1 MFTLKQLKI
10 FIALART
17 QKVVEVAREFN
28 ITQAAVSMSIK
39 ELENILS
46 ERLFERIGKRLT
58 LNERGS
64 LLLEQ
69 VSSHVE
75 SLDNVY
81 ANFTTHKLEGHLRIC
96 ASATISDY
104 VLPDLIDD
112 YIHANPNIK
121 FLLKSVNTKDV
132 LRYIKNGEFDIG
144 FIESNYD
151 DETIVSQTIMKDDL
165 VVVSSD
171 AALAKKSS
179 HYIDVLAQK
188 KWILREV
195 GSGTRSVFL
204 DTIKPHKINIYME
217 LDHMQTIIKFL
228 KLRADYISCLPRR
241 SVQQELEEGTLF
253 ETKIRGYKFQR
264 EFKLVT
270 REDKQ
275 TSILVENFINFIIK
289 KSS

>member
-1 MFTLKQLKI
+1 MFTLKQLNI

-58 LNERGS
+58 LNERGIF
-64 LLLEQ
+64 LLEQ
-69 VSSHVE
+69 VSLHVE
-75 SLDNVY
+75 ALQSVY
-81 ANFTTHKLEGHLRIC
+81 TNFTTHKLEGHLRIC

-112 YIHANPNIK
+112 YFYANQNIR
-121 FLLKSVNTKDV
+121 FVLKSVNTKDV

-144 FIESNYD
+144 FIEGGYD
-151 DETIVSQTIMKDDL
+151 DETIISQTIMKDDL
-165 VVVSSD
+165 VVVTSD
-171 AALAKKSS
+171 ASLAKKSS
-179 HYIDVLAQK
+179 HYIDSLSSKQ
-188 KWILREV
+188 WILREV

-204 DTIKPHKINIYME
+204 ETIRPNKVNIYME
-217 LDHMQTIIKFL
+217 LDHTQTIIKFL
-228 KLRADYISCLPRR
+228 KLRTDYISCLPRR
-241 SVQQELEEGTLF
+241 SVQQELAEGVLF
-253 ETKIRGYKFQR
+253 EIKIRGYKFQR
-264 EFKLVT
+264 EFKLIT

-275 TSILVENFINFIIK
+275 ASILVKNFISFIIK
-289 KSS
+289 KSN

>member
-1 MFTLKQLKI
+1 MFTLKQLNI

-17 QKVVEVAREFN
+17 QKVVEVAHQFN

-58 LNERGS
+58 LNERGAF
-64 LLLEQ
+64 LLEQ

-75 SLDNVY
+75 SLNNTYD
-81 ANFTTHKLEGHLRIC
+81 NFTTHKLEGHLRIC

-112 YIHANPNIK
+112 YFHTNVNIK
-121 FLLKSVNTKDV
+121 FLLKSINTKDV

-144 FIESNYD
+144 FIEGNYN
-151 DETIVSQTIMKDDL
+151 DEAIISQTIMKDEL
-165 VVVSSD
+165 IVVSSD

-179 HYIDVLAQK
+179 HYIDSLLSKQ
-188 KWILREV
+188 WILREV

-204 DTIKPHKINIYME
+204 DAIRPNKINIYME
-217 LDHMQTIIKFL
+217 LDHTQTIIKFL
-228 KLRADYISCLPRR
+228 KLRSDYISCLPRR
-241 SVQQELEEGTLF
+241 SVEHELQEGTLF
-253 ETKIRGYKFQR
+253 ELKIRGYKFQR
-264 EFKLVT
+264 EFKIVT
-270 REDKQ
+270 REDKH
-275 TSILVENFINFIIK
+275 SSMLVQNFINFIIQR
-289 KSS
+289 SN